1 MLVMWSQAIWEK
13 NNKNVGLVNLN
24 KYRIYLSSLHP
35 PKKKSGQD
43 EKRREKLPGNKKS
56 IPIEAMKKRESTTLY
71 RCRRRYW
78 SIFE

>member
-43 EKRREKLPGNKKS
+43 EKRREKLPGNKKVDS
-56 IPIEAMKKRESTTLY
+56 NRSDEKKGKYNL
-71 RCRRRYW
+71 
-78 SIFE
+78 I